1 MFRSFDEKIFR
12 QAIEEKDYS
21 RLKISAVSALRF
33 DPTFERGEAQKVLDI
48 LSAETPEIFEE
59 YAKKTHENYLDRD
72 AWTKD
77 YFIELTFWF
86 QKNFSLE
93 RISHIKDVGKA
104 VYGMVKPVVTHSTV
118 SSKEERVPSPSTTST
133 SSGSRQSTGGSRPNP
148 QRASEKQ
155 FPVAGALLT
164 AGALV
169 LAGILLYK
177 ILSN

>member
-21 RLKISAVSALRF
+21 RLKICAVSALRF

-104 VYGMVKPVVTHSTV
+104 VYDMVTPSTT
-118 SSKEERVPSPSTTST
+118 SSKEERVPSSSTTSK

-148 QRASEKQ
+148 QKASEKQ